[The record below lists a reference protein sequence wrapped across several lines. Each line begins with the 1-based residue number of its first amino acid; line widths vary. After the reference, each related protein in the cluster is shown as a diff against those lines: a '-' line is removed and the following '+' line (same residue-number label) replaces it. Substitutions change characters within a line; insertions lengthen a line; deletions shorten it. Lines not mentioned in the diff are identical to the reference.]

1 MSLTQLQARLR
12 AYFPEALI
20 YDGSHISPAMGAK
33 GAYLLILELGD
44 PAHFQRAR
52 VAGSLPPG
60 SYVYAGSARGAG
72 GIAARLGRHFRRDK
86 TVHWHIDELT
96 VMADLAALALP
107 GGSECGI
114 VRGCSIR
121 VCSGQPF
128 RGSEAATASNAKRI
142 C

>member
-1 MSLTQLQARLR
+1 
-12 AYFPEALI
+12 
-20 YDGSHISPAMGAK
+20 MGAK

-86 TVHWHIDELT
+86 AVHWHIDELT